1 VYKLHVA
8 FLDSIRTWGRLHE
21 LTMLIQHK
29 LTSRDLFSNLDMGL
43 DMFLKGKIHP
53 LPKRI
58 KDIGEVKKL
67 FEMGDEG

>member
-1 VYKLHVA
+1 MIL
-8 FLDSIRTWGRLHE
+8 
-21 LTMLIQHK
+21 QHK

-58 KDIGEVKKL
+58 KGMDEVKEL
-67 FEMGDEG
+67 FEMGDEE